1 MQAVF
6 QDNRSYVIDIS
17 ETNPSSSDTVEIE
30 YRNACTIKSLQ
41 VFSSCLTFRFTVPSS
56 ATLIS
61 AMFAALSSPTF
72 MVTLFNASGLPRSQY
87 DFTA

>member
-1 MQAVF
+1 MQAVL

-17 ETNPSSSDTVEIE
+17 QTNSDTVEIE
-30 YRNACTIKSLQ
+30 YQNACTIKSLQ
-41 VFSSCLTFRFTVPSS
+41 VFNSCLTFRFTVPSS
-56 ATLIS
+56 AGLIA

-72 MVTLFNASGLPRSQY
+72 MVTLFNTSGLPRSQY